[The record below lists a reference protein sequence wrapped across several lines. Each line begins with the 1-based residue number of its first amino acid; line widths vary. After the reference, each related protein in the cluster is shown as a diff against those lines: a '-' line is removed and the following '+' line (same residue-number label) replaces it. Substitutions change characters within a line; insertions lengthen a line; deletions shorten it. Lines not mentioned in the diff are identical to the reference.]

1 MKPTRAQ
8 PSPIIPGNREDRTG
22 TAGIERRAV
31 AEIRKRYKGLR
42 ADVLALFDSIP
53 ILTGNDAATDAVRT
67 IYQMTPEQLSRLSAE
82 LQVALDRWIA
92 NGRDPANIFWF
103 GAYDAEA
110 TQLGTAQSVANL
122 TRLSEA
128 YAATRTLQEVI
139 YSDAYRTRL
148 AAAQMRSLEHWT
160 SLSAGM
166 RSELSSIIGR
176 AVVDGKNPRAVRRE
190 IAERLDVSM
199 SRATQYAQTEI
210 TGALRD
216 ARAAEADY
224 AADAFGLKLAL
235 LWTSALV
242 PQTRPWHASRNGKTY
257 STAQVREFYSQRGNK
272 YNCRCA
278 TTEVILDDSGKPM
291 ITKNARATLQA
302 EKAAWFSKYGKEE

>member
-22 TAGIERRAV
+22 TAGIERRAM
-31 AEIRKRYKGLR
+31 AEIRKRFKGLR
-42 ADVLALFDSIP
+42 SDVLALFDAIP
-53 ILTGNDAATDAVRT
+53 ILTGNDMATDAVRT

-82 LQVALDRWIA
+82 LQAALDRWIA

-122 TRLSEA
+122 TRVSEV

-190 IAERLDVSM
+190 ISERLDVSM
-199 SRATQYAQTEI
+199 SRAAQYAQTEI

-216 ARAAEADY
+216 ARAAEADD
-224 AADAFGLKLAL
+224 AAERFGLRLAL

-242 PQTRPWHASRNGKTY
+242 PKTRPWHASRNGKTY
-257 STAQVREFYSQRGNK
+257 STAEVRAFYAERGNRF
-272 YNCRCA
+272 NCRCG

-291 ITKNARATLQA
+291 ISKQAKASLQA
-302 EKAAWFSKYGKEE
+302 EKAAWFSKYVKE